1 MIGLRCIGRKLKSV
15 RLVFGKHGHA
25 HGHSATNF
33 DTGGDGRIV
42 GVMGSYN
49 FEALGVYGRGLREY
63 PVCRPTMEDTFM
75 AVPAL
80 YWRSLQMSSPA
91 IESDAD
97 IWNVTKQSMKEVGLL
112 DVKKNA
118 SDVNGHTQNA
128 IVAVTFVKLAVKNYM
143 LIIMAA
149 GTNAIG
155 LRDQVYNKLKNV
167 HWL

>member
-1 MIGLRCIGRKLKSV
+1 
-15 RLVFGKHGHA
+15 
-25 HGHSATNF
+25 
-33 DTGGDGRIV
+33 
-42 GVMGSYN
+42 
-49 FEALGVYGRGLREY
+49 
-63 PVCRPTMEDTFM
+63 M
-75 AVPAL
+75 AMPAL

-97 IWNVTKQSMKEVGLL
+97 IWNVTKQSMKEVGLQ

-128 IVAVTFVKLAVKNYM
+128 MVAVTFVKLAVKNYM